1 MEVAKIESAEGV
13 VQIASGSALHTAKT
27 GDSVQFNEFILTGND
42 AACALRLSDDSLI
55 SLSANQKL
63 LLDSDV
69 VNLNV
74 DAQTEAVSSSRS
86 FIQSVVEL
94 ALANPDDSLN
104 QVLGSLTELLNQ
116 SMASENFVD
125 STLLE
130 DHSLFLN
137 SQDEHILAEDLLA
150 ERLSPS
156 KAAELL
162 SLEEAL
168 TGDSVPVADNVSN
181 TELPSNTDAVHSDL
195 QYLLDYASLEEG
207 VIGGQIEEL
216 VQQLVQAV
224 DLSGYFSADVSSH
237 PSMAN
242 LELGAALNEEDDFA
256 PYQSI

>member
-13 VQIASGSALHTAKT
+13 VQIASGSALHTAKA
-27 GDSVQFNEFILTGND
+27 GDSVQFNEFVLTGND
-42 AACALRLSDDSLI
+42 AACTVHLSDDRVITLFE
-55 SLSANQKL
+55 NQKL
-63 LLDSDV
+63 LLDADV

-74 DAQTEAVSSSRS
+74 DAQTEAVSSSSS

-94 ALANPDDSLN
+94 ALANPDNGLN

-125 STLLE
+125 SALLD
-130 DHSLFLN
+130 DHSLFLS
-137 SQDEHILAEDLLA
+137 SQDEHALAEDLLA

-156 KAAELL
+156 KTAELL

-168 TGDSVPVADNVSN
+168 TGESVPVSDNVSLSETQTN
-181 TELPSNTDAVHSDL
+181 NDVIHRDL
-195 QYLLDYASLEEG
+195 QYFLDYASLEDG
-207 VIGGQIEEL
+207 TIGGQIEAL

-224 DLSGYFSADVSSH
+224 DLSGYFSEDVSNL

-242 LELGAALNEEDDFA
+242 LELSAALNEEDDFS
-256 PYQSI
+256 PYESI

>member
-1 MEVAKIESAEGV
+1 MEVAKIESTEGS
-13 VQIASGSALHTAKT
+13 VQITSGSALHTAKA
-27 GDSVQFNEFILTGND
+27 GDSVQFNEFVLTGNE
-42 AACALRLSDDSLI
+42 AACSLRLSDDRVVSLT
-55 SLSANQKL
+55 ANQKL
-63 LLDSDV
+63 LLDADV
-69 VNLNV
+69 LNLNL
-74 DAQTEAVSSSRS
+74 DAQTEAVTSGSS

-94 ALANPDDSLN
+94 ALANPDDGLN

-125 STLLE
+125 SVLLE
-130 DHSLFLN
+130 DHGLLLS
-137 SQDEHILAEDLLA
+137 SQDEAILAEDLLA

-168 TGDSVPVADNVSN
+168 TGESVPVSDNVTLAEAPTN
-181 TELPSNTDAVHSDL
+181 SDVSHKDL
-195 QYLLDYASLEEG
+195 HYFLDYASLEDG
-207 VIGGQIEEL
+207 AISGQIEVL

-242 LELGAALNEEDDFA
+242 LELSAALNEEDDFA
-256 PYQSI
+256 AYEPI